1 MYIADKF
8 QQVSISIDENGL
20 VPSLEEMADTSALL
34 VEPSRI
40 AQHKILHQPRKRNI
54 RNLKKQVNVVRHEAK
69 SMDAIP
75 KSYGALLE
83 KLQKVVPVR
92 VLKKKRVTSI
102 AANNDMIKRTRKMNT
117 WFTRHAKTFPQN
129 V

>member
-1 MYIADKF
+1 
-8 QQVSISIDENGL
+8 
-20 VPSLEEMADTSALL
+20 
-34 VEPSRI
+34 
-40 AQHKILHQPRKRNI
+40 
-54 RNLKKQVNVVRHEAK
+54 
-69 SMDAIP
+69 MDAIP